1 MRWNLSQYLNLL
13 LSVNLHERYLSYPL
27 GLAWWAEA
35 GLKIVALSM
44 FMAAAVFAIIACLT
58 ARFSCGTLKT
68 GCSPRAYA
76 PQLEARGSPIAVST
90 EVPGLLRGL
99 SSWEELLTR
108 APSKA

>member
-68 GCSPRAYA
+68 GVRHVHVHPSSRPEDRQLQP
-76 PQLEARGSPIAVST
+76 PQKFLVFCGACQVGESC
-90 EVPGLLRGL
+90 
-99 SSWEELLTR
+99 
-108 APSKA
+108 